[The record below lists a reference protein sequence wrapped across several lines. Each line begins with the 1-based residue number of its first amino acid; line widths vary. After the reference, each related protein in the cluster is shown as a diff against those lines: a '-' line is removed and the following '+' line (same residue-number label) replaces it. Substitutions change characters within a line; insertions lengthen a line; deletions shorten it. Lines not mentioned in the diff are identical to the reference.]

1 MTTSYGTRLAASFGS
16 ARRMF
21 AAVIALM
28 AGGAVALNIYAPAEP
43 TLLQRG
49 LASLLIALCALPS
62 IMWAAKR
69 PWRHS
74 LMPYVGVLYA
84 AYFAAPIFVR
94 RNFFGSWYASP
105 LVDEAAIDRALLV
118 AIAGWLA
125 LMAGYF
131 AVLRAKAVAALPAIS
146 VLPDEPRLAKAV
158 AVVVGVV
165 AAPFLY
171 LDNAAVVAFY
181 GGEPLLPSSL
191 AFPVVLAGQFVVFAM
206 LVLFY
211 LHWRGKLGVA
221 GRIFLIVLAIYY
233 TILGLSTGMV
243 NHGIKAVF
251 ALFMAYAVV
260 APMPTWRGIAYG
272 VVTAAV
278 LLFVLIPT
286 RYEYRQ
292 LIWTHG
298 VDAYKTWRLTMHQID
313 FREDGERA
321 FETPAYRVW
330 VEDRTVTFA
339 HNDPATCSVDEAK
352 SSRLV
357 AFVHVDPADPNDLP
371 QRRRQ
376 YGFDNVDFALSK
388 GTVEDGR
395 CVGSRRLPDYDIL
408 TVRMGLYRVTLPV
421 DPASYL
427 SGRRVLAS
435 AVGMREPVDE
445 EGEWQLRTSDDSTWR
460 IDPSRPATSWFVM
473 TVAADDQVRQ
483 ELDLGRRIVVQM
495 DEDNWAEYDVAR
507 VRGDESR
514 IALRLSELVRFKGD
528 RSALTEG
535 ASALLR
541 YEQADVIPA
550 TLGREV
556 PSGIGRNPGATRAHY
571 SLARKTTVYAQ
582 SLAAALGDEGGMMG
596 VTVSTTDR
604 LDRLLPLAW
613 MIHHTPD
620 PVPFLGGETYLPLL
634 FKLVPRAFFEDKP
647 SDAQGFGL
655 RYDFVP
661 FGNQV
666 NAFKVHQLGELYAN
680 FGGLGILLGMFVLG
694 VLYRV
699 LYELF
704 HRPGASAVTMAA
716 GTHMLTVLMLEM
728 ESVLS
733 VSWGFLLWYAIAVAV
748 LAVAARLAWRVYLAR
763 SGAADAAPQAPSS

>member
-1 MTTSYGTRLAASFGS
+1 
-16 ARRMF
+16 MF

-28 AGGAVALNIYAPAEP
+28 VGAVVALNIYAPAEP

-62 IMWAAKR
+62 VMWAAER

-105 LVDEAAIDRALLV
+105 LVDEAAIDSALVVALV
-118 AIAGWLA
+118 GWLA

-131 AVLRAKAVAALPAIS
+131 AVLRAKATAALPAIA
-146 VLPDEPRLAKAV
+146 VLPDDPRLAKAV
-158 AVVVGVV
+158 AVVVGV
-165 AAPFLY
+165 AAMPFLY

-181 GGEPLLPSSL
+181 IGEPSLPSSL

-211 LHWRGKLGVA
+211 LHLRGQLGIA
-221 GRIFLIVLAIYY
+221 GRTFLIALAIYY

-260 APMPTWRGIAYG
+260 APRPTWRGIAYG
-272 VVTAAV
+272 AVTAAV

-286 RYEYRQ
+286 RYEYRR

-298 VDAYKTWRLTMHQID
+298 VDAFETSRLTTHQID
-313 FREDGERA
+313 MREDAERA
-321 FETPAYRVW
+321 FATPTYSVW
-330 VEDRTVTFA
+330 LEDRTVTFA
-339 HNDPATCSVDEAK
+339 HNDPATCSIDEAAA
-352 SSRLV
+352 SFLSV
-357 AFVHVDPADPNDLP
+357 FVHVDPVHPNDLP

-376 YGFDNVDFALSK
+376 YGFDNLDFTLFNGA
-388 GTVEDGR
+388 VENGR
-395 CVGSRRLPDYDIL
+395 CVRSVRLPDYDMLAIRL
-408 TVRMGLYRVTLPV
+408 GLYRVTWPVGPRTHLP
-421 DPASYL
+421 
-427 SGRRVLAS
+427 GRKELAS
-435 AVGMREPVDE
+435 AAPTGDRVDDA
-445 EGEWQLRTSDDSTWR
+445 GEWWLATQDRSTWR
-460 IDPSRPATSWFVM
+460 IDPSRSAASRLV
-473 TVAADDQVRQ
+473 VAALPDD
-483 ELDLGRRIVVQM
+483 EPHEMGIDGMRIVVQA
-495 DEDNWAEYDVAR
+495 DEDNWAEYV
-507 VRGDESR
+507 VSR
-514 IALRLSELVRFKGD
+514 IDADERRIAYHLAELVRFKGD

-541 YEQADVIPA
+541 YERADVIPA

-556 PSGIGRNPGATRAHY
+556 PGGFGRNPGAARAHY

-582 SLAAALGDEGGMMG
+582 SLATVLGDDGMMG
-596 VTVSTTDR
+596 VTATTTDR

-613 MIHHTPD
+613 VIRHTPD

-647 SDAQGFGL
+647 SDAQSFGL

-680 FGGLGILLGMFVLG
+680 FGALGILLGMFVLG

-748 LAVAARLAWRVYLAR
+748 LTVAARLGWRFYLAR
-763 SGAADAAPQAPSS
+763 SGAADATPPAPSS

>member
-1 MTTSYGTRLAASFGS
+1 
-16 ARRMF
+16 MF
-21 AAVIALM
+21 AAIIALM
-28 AGGAVALNIYAPAEP
+28 AGAVVALNLYAPAEP

-62 IMWAAKR
+62 ILWAAKK

-84 AYFAAPIFVR
+84 TYFAAPIFVR
-94 RNFFGSWYASP
+94 RSFFGSWYASP
-105 LVDEAAIDRALLV
+105 LVDEAAIDSALVV
-118 AIAGWLA
+118 ALAGWLA

-131 AVLRAKAVAALPAIS
+131 AVLRAKATAALPAVS
-146 VLPDEPRLAKAV
+146 VLPDDQRLAKAV

-165 AAPFLY
+165 AMPFLY

-181 GGEPLLPSSL
+181 VGEPSLPSSL

-211 LHWRGKLGVA
+211 LHLRGQLGIA
-221 GRIFLIVLAIYY
+221 GRVFLIALAIYY

-260 APMPTWRGIAYG
+260 APRPTWRGIAYG
-272 VVTAAV
+272 AVTAAV
-278 LLFVLIPT
+278 LLFVLVPV
-286 RYEYRQ
+286 RYEYRR

-298 VDAYKTWRLTMHQID
+298 VDAYEARRLTMHQID
-313 FREDGERA
+313 LREDADRA
-321 FETPAYRVW
+321 FETPTYRVW
-330 VEDRTVTFA
+330 LQDRTVTFA
-339 HNDPATCSVDEAK
+339 HNDPAACSIEAK
-352 SSRLV
+352 TPPLW

-371 QRRRQ
+371 QRSRQ
-376 YGFDNVDFALSK
+376 YGFHNLDFPLFN

-395 CVGSRRLPDYDIL
+395 CVRGMRLPDYEIL
-408 TVRMGLYRVTLPV
+408 TVRMGLYRVASPAG
-421 DPASYL
+421 PASYL
-427 SGRRVLAS
+427 SGRKVLAS
-435 AVGMREPVDE
+435 AVEKGDRIDE
-445 EGEWQLRTSDDSTWR
+445 EGEWQLSTSDDSTWR
-460 IDPSRPATSWFVM
+460 IDPSRPATSWLVM
-473 TVAADDQVRQ
+473 AVAADDQVRQ
-483 ELDLGRRIVVQM
+483 ELDGGRRIVVQM
-495 DEDNWAEYDVAR
+495 DEDNWAEYDVSR
-507 VRGDESR
+507 VRRDESR

-528 RSALTEG
+528 RSKLTKG

-550 TLGREV
+550 TLGREM
-556 PSGIGRNPGATRAHY
+556 PGRLGRNPGAARAHY

-582 SLAAALGDEGGMMG
+582 SLATALGDEGGMEG
-596 VTVSTTDR
+596 ATASTTDR

-613 MIHHTPD
+613 VIRHTPD

-634 FKLVPRAFFEDKP
+634 FKLVPRAFFDDKP
-647 SDAQGFGL
+647 SDAQGLGR

-661 FGNQV
+661 FGNYV

-680 FGGLGILLGMFVLG
+680 FGGLGILLGMFLLG
-694 VLYRV
+694 LLYRV

-748 LAVAARLAWRVYLAR
+748 LAVTARLGWRLYLAR
-763 SGAADAAPQAPSS
+763 SRVADATPPAPSS

>member
-1 MTTSYGTRLAASFGS
+1 
-16 ARRMF
+16 MF

-28 AGGAVALNIYAPAEP
+28 AGGVVALNVYAPAEP

-62 IMWAAKR
+62 VMWAAKK

-105 LVDEAAIDRALLV
+105 LVDEAAIDSALLV

-131 AVLRAKAVAALPAIS
+131 AVLRAKAVAALPAVS
-146 VLPDEPRLAKAV
+146 VLPDEPRLAKAA

-171 LDNAAVVAFY
+171 LDNATVVAFY
-181 GGEPLLPSSL
+181 SGEPMLPSSL

-211 LHWRGKLGVA
+211 LHLRGQLGVA
-221 GRIFLIVLAIYY
+221 GRIFLMGLAIYY

-298 VDAYKTWRLTMHQID
+298 VDADKMWRLTMHQID
-313 FREDGERA
+313 FREDTERA

-330 VEDRTVTFA
+330 VEDRTVTLA
-339 HNDPATCSVDEAK
+339 HNDPATCSVDEA
-352 SSRLV
+352 RTPLLV
-357 AFVHVDPADPNDLP
+357 VFVHVDPADLNDLP

-376 YGFDNVDFALSK
+376 YGFDNVDFALSG

-395 CVGSRRLPDYDIL
+395 CVRSRRLPDYDIL
-408 TVRMGLYRVTLPV
+408 TVRMGLYRVASPAG
-421 DPASYL
+421 PASYL
-427 SGRRVLAS
+427 SGRKVLAS
-435 AVGMREPVDE
+435 AVGIGDRITET
-445 EGEWQLRTSDDSTWR
+445 GEWRLRSSDDSTWR
-460 IDPSRPATSWFVM
+460 IDPSRPLTSRLVIA
-473 TVAADDQVRQ
+473 VGADDQIRQ
-483 ELDLGRRIVVQM
+483 ELDGGGMRIVVQM
-495 DEDNWAEYDVAR
+495 DEDNWAEYDVSR
-507 VRGDESR
+507 VASNESR
-514 IALRLSELVRFKGD
+514 IAFRLSELVRFKGD
-528 RSALTEG
+528 RSELTKG

-550 TLGREV
+550 TLGREA
-556 PSGIGRNPGATRAHY
+556 PGGLGRNPGAAMAHY

-582 SLAAALGDEGGMMG
+582 SLATTLGNEGA
-596 VTVSTTDR
+596 TASTPGR

-613 MIHHTPD
+613 VIRHTPE

-647 SDAQGFGL
+647 SDMQGFGR
-655 RYDFVP
+655 RYDFIP
-661 FGNQV
+661 FGNHV

-680 FGGLGILLGMFVLG
+680 FGGLGALLGMFLLG
-694 VLYRV
+694 LLYRL

-704 HRPGASAVTMAA
+704 HRPGASVVTMAA

-748 LAVAARLAWRVYLAR
+748 LAVAARLAWRIYLAR
-763 SGAADAAPQAPSS
+763 SGAADATPPASSS

>member
-1 MTTSYGTRLAASFGS
+1 
-16 ARRMF
+16 MF

-28 AGGAVALNIYAPAEP
+28 AGAVVALNLYAPAEP
-43 TLLQRG
+43 TLLQRV

-62 IMWAAKR
+62 ILWAAKK

-84 AYFAAPIFVR
+84 TYFAAPIFVR

-105 LVDEAAIDRALLV
+105 LIDEAAIDSALVV
-118 AIAGWLA
+118 ALAGWLA

-131 AVLRAKAVAALPAIS
+131 AVLRAKATAALPAVS
-146 VLPDEPRLAKAV
+146 VLPDDQRLAKGV
-158 AVVVGVV
+158 AVVVGV
-165 AAPFLY
+165 AALPFLY

-181 GGEPLLPSSL
+181 SGEPLLPSSL

-211 LHWRGKLGVA
+211 LHLRGQLGIA
-221 GRIFLIVLAIYY
+221 GRVFLIALAIYY
-233 TILGLSTGMV
+233 SILGLSTGMV

-260 APMPTWRGIAYG
+260 APTPTWRGIAYG
-272 VVTAAV
+272 AVTAAV

-286 RYEYRQ
+286 RYEYRR

-298 VDAYKTWRLTMHQID
+298 VDAYKTWRLTVHQID
-313 FREDGERA
+313 LQEDDADRA
-321 FETPAYRVW
+321 FETPTYRVW
-330 VEDRTVTFA
+330 LQDRTVTFA
-339 HNDPATCSVDEAK
+339 HNDPAACSVDAET
-352 SSRLV
+352 SLLW
-357 AFVHVDPADPNDLP
+357 AFVHVAPADPNDLP
-371 QRRRQ
+371 QRSRQ
-376 YGFDNVDFALSK
+376 YGFHNLDFPLFN

-395 CVGSRRLPDYDIL
+395 CVRGMRLPDYEIL
-408 TVRMGLYRVTLPV
+408 TVRMGLYRVASPAG
-421 DPASYL
+421 PASYL

-435 AVGMREPVDE
+435 AVGTRESVDE

-460 IDPSRPATSWFVM
+460 IDPSQPATSWFVM
-473 TVAADDQVRQ
+473 AVADDDQIRQ
-483 ELDLGRRIVVQM
+483 ELDSDGMRIVVQM
-495 DEDNWAEYDVAR
+495 DEDNWAEYDVSR

-514 IALRLSELVRFKGD
+514 IAFRLSELLRFKGD
-528 RSALTEG
+528 RSELTTG

-550 TLGREV
+550 TLGREA
-556 PSGIGRNPGATRAHY
+556 PGRLGRNPGAARAHY

-582 SLAAALGDEGGMMG
+582 SLATALGNEGA
-596 VTVSTTDR
+596 TASTTDR

-613 MIHHTPD
+613 VIRHTPD

-647 SDAQGFGL
+647 SDAQGLGR

-661 FGNQV
+661 FGNYV

-680 FGGLGILLGMFVLG
+680 FGGLGILLGMFLLG
-694 VLYRV
+694 LLYRV

-748 LAVAARLAWRVYLAR
+748 LAVAARLGWRLYLAR
-763 SGAADAAPQAPSS
+763 SGAAAATPPAPSS